1 MVKQALGL
9 IETVGLAAAI
19 AAADAAVKA
28 ANVTLVG
35 YELTRGGGLTVV
47 KLFGDVGAVKAAVD
61 AGKVAADK
69 VNKVWATHVIPRP
82 HSDLTGLLINRQTVG
97 CEVKPDEAV
106 DRKVQPEQVATQPV
120 SEPEPSQPETLKSE
134 PASSKPEA
142 AAPQTEPEAEE
153 SKPEKEAV
161 KPESMEEEASKPEP
175 ENLEK
180 GPGEICNLCLD
191 PACGRRK
198 GEPRVNCIHYKDNK

>member
-82 HSDLTGLLINRQTVG
+82 HSDLTGLLVNRQTVG
-97 CEVKPDEAV
+97 CEVKPPEAA
-106 DRKVQPEQVATQPV
+106 DGETQPEQAATQSV
-120 SEPEPSQPETLKSE
+120 SEPEPPQPETLE
-134 PASSKPEA
+134 PEPTSLKPEEET
-142 AAPQTEPEAEE
+142 PQPEPEAEE
-153 SKPEKEAV
+153 PKQ
-161 KPESMEEEASKPEP
+161 EEETSQPEP
-175 ENLEK
+175 EHLEK
-180 GPGEICNLCLD
+180 SPGEICNLCLD